1 LKVKVRLH
9 GRVRDLIGRDYIE
22 VEGDVVKVRD
32 VVNALIKALGP
43 KANELGLKEPEDIVR
58 PRVRVVLLING
69 FSVKMLGGLD
79 TPLGHGDNVYAESV
93 DVLEIQGGG

>member
-1 LKVKVRLH
+1 MKVKVRLH
-9 GRVRDLIGRDYIE
+9 GRVRDLIGHDYIE
-22 VEGDVVKVRD
+22 VEGDVIKVRD

-43 KANELGLKEPEDIVR
+43 KASELGLREPEDIVR

-79 TPLGHGDNVYAESV
+79 VSLGQGDKVYAESI

>member
-1 LKVKVRLH
+1 LKVRIRLH
-9 GRVRDLIGRDYIE
+9 GRVRDLVGRDYVE
-22 VEGDVVKVRD
+22 VEGDVIKVKD

-43 KANELGLKEPEDIVR
+43 KAGELGLREPEDIVR

-69 FSVKMLGGLD
+69 FSVKMLGSLD
-79 TPLGHGDNVYAESV
+79 VPLGQGDNVYAESV

>member
-9 GRVRDLIGRDYIE
+9 GRVRDLIGREHIE
-22 VEGDVVKVRD
+22 VEGDVVKIRD

-43 KANELGLKEPEDIVR
+43 KASELGLKEPEDIVR
-58 PRVRVVLLING
+58 PRVRVVLLVNG

-79 TPLGHGDNVYAESV
+79 VPLGHGDSVYVESV